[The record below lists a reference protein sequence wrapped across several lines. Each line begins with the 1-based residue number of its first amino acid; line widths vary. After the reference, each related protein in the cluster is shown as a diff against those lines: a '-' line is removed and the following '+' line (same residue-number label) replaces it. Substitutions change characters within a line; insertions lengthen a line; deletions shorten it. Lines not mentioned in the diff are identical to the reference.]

1 MALLDL
7 QAMETPAEEAFGDL
21 ATGSQ
26 VSLLI
31 CEFSSLSVILC
42 TP

>member
-7 QAMETPAEEAFGDL
+7 QAMDTPKDEALGDL

-31 CEFSSLSVILC
+31 CEFSSLSVALC

>member
-7 QAMETPAEEAFGDL
+7 QAMDTPAEEATGDL
-21 ATGSQ
+21 GTGSQ

-31 CEFSSLSVILC
+31 CEYSSLSVVAC